1 MSTTTNP
8 NGGGGPT
15 ANASH
20 SRTFGDGVLKSVLGL
35 GVTNPD
41 EFGFSPPNI
50 TTDNAGEILSEVEP
64 VVQTT
69 VFGRLRLL
77 ALSAVIASE
86 HYKAKVL
93 EATAEVDRQ
102 ESEWQFLVR
111 QPLVQEVKDLQS
123 RKVQI
128 AGKEA
133 LLRAE
138 AAGHASVLG
147 LDFERSDL
155 DSLQDCQEMIARN
168 VASEAEERGLS
179 GTTSIKADTPWWMDA
194 ISNLSPLLLS
204 LLTAIGLLKLLSGQD
219 IQLAI
224 FSPMFPVA
232 IALALG
238 ITVPALVGAYRFGW
252 MIAVPKSSKNS
263 MTSAIAVLVGI
274 VIVASAT
281 ALLASIDAFAVQA
294 LAEDMLRKNARVGV
308 DQPVNPWLQWI
319 GFGFMVVGMMSK
331 VWSGYCDSLEN
342 SQEDKS
348 AAIVFTNTE
357 AARLKATPVMQCI
370 AQADSI
376 AAELDRINEELDERG
391 KALEDLTFTPKLSK
405 ELIEETATERN
416 AWIGESGRFWVEV
429 IEAVNNHPLAPAERP
444 KMTARLARFFDSVRG
459 KARQPF
465 LWVRNIWRPQFRKRH
480 RLFTRLFR

>member
-1 MSTTTNP
+1 MSTSTNP
-8 NGGGGPT
+8 NGGGGPSAAT
-15 ANASH
+15 SH
-20 SRTFGDGVLKSVLGL
+20 FGNFGDGVMKSVPGL

-41 EFGFSPPNI
+41 EFSFSPPNI
-50 TTDNAGEILSEVEP
+50 TSHNLVEILAELEP
-64 VVQTT
+64 T
-69 VFGRLRLL
+69 VSPDSFRKIRAEGLF
-77 ALSAVIASE
+77 ALIASQQYE
-86 HYKAKVL
+86 AKVS
-93 EATAEVDRQ
+93 EAMAEVTRQ
-102 ESEWQFLVR
+102 ESEWNLLVR
-111 QPLVQEVKDLQS
+111 EPLVEEVKDLQS

-155 DSLQDCQEMIARN
+155 DSLQDCQEMITRN

-204 LLTAIGLLKLLSGQD
+204 LLTAIGLLKLLTGQD

-274 VIVASAT
+274 VIIASAT

-294 LAEDMLRKNARVGV
+294 LAEDMLRKSARVGV
-308 DQPVNPWLQWI
+308 EEPINPWLPWI

-342 SQEDKS
+342 SQEDQS
-348 AAIVFTNTE
+348 AAIVFSNTE
-357 AARLKATPVMQCI
+357 AARLKAMPVVQCI

-376 AAELDRINEELDERG
+376 AAELDRINEELDECG
-391 KALEDLTFTPKLSK
+391 KALDDLTFTPKLSK

-416 AWIGESGRFWVEV
+416 AWIGESGRFWVDV

-444 KMTARLARFFDSVRG
+444 KMTARLARFFDAVRG
-459 KARQPF
+459 KAREPF

-480 RLFTRLFR
+480 RLFSRLFR